1 MLGVSVKTINTESMG
16 ETTMDENMKK
26 DAEKIIT
33 QHVAWSVG
41 AGLVPF
47 PILDVLAVTVIQ
59 LDMLKQLCRV
69 HDVSYSESSGKALLS
84 AVTGGTLARL
94 GASMVK
100 ALPGVGTALGMV
112 SMPILSGASTYAI
125 GHAAILHFET
135 GGDLFDIDFSKIKEM
150 YEEFFKTGKKV
161 AQQVQK
167 RQAKS
172 SKSDVLKR
180 LEELVTMKEQGIIT
194 EEEFE
199 QKKQQ
204 LLDEL

>member
-1 MLGVSVKTINTESMG
+1 
-16 ETTMDENMKK
+16 MDENMKK

-112 SMPILSGASTYAI
+112 SMPVLSGASTYAI

-150 YEEFFKTGKKV
+150 YEEFFKTGKQV